1 MSRHESLTLKEKF
14 VRGAAATTAALGL
27 FGLAGCANN
36 AEAAPSPS
44 ATTSTEAPSPV
55 ASPSKTTETPTPK
68 PVETQKPSSNLVVD
82 YNGFANW
89 DNIQVPANPMYEHD
103 REGSQVWLCDK
114 FFADNGLTNPNFNY
128 NLQEWK
134 GEEIT
139 AYIQPR
145 LELAWKLNMDKSNP
159 ENAKVADHL
168 LSCLTA
174 GSGSDAYKQLSIVF
188 NSDRNTTLDVYDP
201 FPDMD
206 KITRES
212 SAMWLD
218 GYYVTEYQ
226 TKDGLGDDLY
236 PKVTYQ
242 LSVYNDWRVNAI
254 QNLTG
259 GDDPVNWGPS
269 APVVIDQ
276 SRATAP

>member
-44 ATTSTEAPSPV
+44 ATTSTEAPSPA

-174 GSGSDAYKQLSIVF
+174 GSGSDAYKKLSLVF
-188 NSDRNTTLDVYDP
+188 DDARNSSIEMTSPSDGMST
-201 FPDMD
+201 
-206 KITRES
+206 ITRENQT
-212 SAMWLD
+212 MWGD
-218 GYYVTEYQ
+218 SIYITEYAA
-226 TKDGLGDDLY
+226 KDGFGDMIY
-236 PKVTYQ
+236 PKITYQ
-242 LSVYNDWRVNAI
+242 LSVYTDWRINAI
-254 QNLTG
+254 QNLRT